1 MSNRL
6 IAVAVLASFLGL
18 NSQRSTA
25 YAQAPFGNVLS
36 LDGVSQHVSVP
47 AAAAS
52 AVNNPLTV
60 EAWVYVRAYSEW
72 ERLMDFGNGAGFNN
86 IVCALSSAS
95 TGRPAL
101 YFFNESAV
109 VIGSVTSPT
118 ALPLN
123 TWTHLAFT
131 YDGTSG
137 SIFINGNP
145 VISASMP
152 APPSATRTS
161 NFIGRSNFGD
171 TYANAIIDEFRIW
184 SVARSPAQIQASMGS
199 PLVGNEAGLLLYY
212 RFDST
217 SGTVVPNSAT
227 ATGAAYDGVILA
239 GAQFSP
245 GAQSVGDP
253 YLPELGNGGYDVQHY
268 DLTINYHPGANTM
281 VSKAAI
287 TIRATQSLSEF
298 SFDLRGF
305 PNATVTI
312 DGIAAGVTR
321 SGDKLIVTPTF
332 GIVSDRVFQAVV
344 DYSGVPAMIQDPDG
358 NFEGWVPIAS
368 GGFVVCEPRGS
379 MGWFP
384 NNNTPSDKAT
394 YDFHITVPST
404 HTALGNGE
412 LTSKVN
418 NGDGTTTWNWHMGF
432 PMASYLATATV
443 GRFDY
448 SKTFSATTVG
458 ASGNPL
464 EIYNAFESALS
475 ATEKAGVNAAAALQ
489 DGIIKF
495 IADEIG
501 TYAFDSTG
509 VVLFRVPVLN
519 YSLETQTKSHFTGV
533 PMDVVNLAHELA
545 HQWYG
550 DSVSPAT
557 WREIW
562 FNEGCAT
569 WWQWYWDNQK
579 RGNPTTVQQQFTY
592 NYDLTS
598 EPTRWNT
605 PPANLPGAAEL
616 FAQFPVYTRPAMMF
630 EAYRQ
635 IVGDTTFFAFQRAI
649 FSEHAY
655 GTISGAQFIAL
666 AKRLA
671 QERSGFVGSY
681 LTKLDEFFQ
690 QWLYGVGRPTLN
702 PTTFFLD
709 LPPRLTIRLVNASQ
723 LEITWRSGSVMFS
736 LQESDDLS
744 GTLWNP
750 VPSPQVVTSGET
762 KVTLVP
768 PSGHHF
774 YRLRRN

>member
-1 MSNRL
+1 MSKRL
-6 IAVAVLASFLGL
+6 VALAVLASFLGL

-25 YAQAPFGNVLS
+25 LAQAPFGNVLS
-36 LDGVSQHVSVP
+36 LDGVSQYVSVP

-52 AVNNPLTV
+52 AVKDPLTV

-72 ERLMDFGNGAGFNN
+72 ARLMDFGNGAGFNN
-86 IVCALSSAS
+86 IVCALSTGT

-152 APPSATRTS
+152 SPPSATRTN

-184 SVARSPAQIQASMGS
+184 SVARSPAQIQASMGA

-217 SGTVVPNSAT
+217 SGTVATNSAT
-227 ATGAAYDGVILA
+227 STGAAYDGAIPASPL
-239 GAQFSP
+239 FSP
-245 GAQSVGDP
+245 GGRSVGDP
-253 YLPELGNGGYDVQHY
+253 YLPAVGNGGYDVQHY
-268 DLTINYHPGANTM
+268 DLTIHYNPVANTM
-281 VSKAAI
+281 VSRAEI
-287 TIRATQSLSEF
+287 TIRATQGLSEF
-298 SFDLRGF
+298 SLDLRGF
-305 PNATVTI
+305 PNATATI

-321 SGDKLIVTPTF
+321 LGDKLTVTPTS
-332 GIVSDRVFQAVV
+332 GIVPNRVFQTVV
-344 DYSGVPAMIQDPDG
+344 DYSGMPAMIQDPDG
-358 NFEGWVPIAS
+358 TFEGWVRIAS
-368 GGFVVCEPRGS
+368 GGWVVCEPMGS

-394 YDFHITVPST
+394 YDIHIRVPNT

-418 NGDGTTTWNWHMGF
+418 NGDGTTTWNWHMGV
-432 PMASYLATATV
+432 PMASHLATATV
-443 GRFDY
+443 GLFDY
-448 SKTFSATTVG
+448 TKTFSATTVG

-475 ATEKAGVNAAAALQ
+475 PTEKAGVAAAAAFQ
-489 DGIIKF
+489 DDIIQF

-501 TYAFDSTG
+501 TYPFDSTG
-509 VVLFRVPVLN
+509 VVLFRIPALN
-519 YSLETQTKSHFTGV
+519 YALETQTKPHFTWV
-533 PMDVVNLAHELA
+533 PMGLSNLAHELA

-550 DSVSPAT
+550 DNVGPAT
-557 WREIW
+557 WREVW
-562 FNEGCAT
+562 FNEGFAT

-579 RGNPTTVQQQFTY
+579 NGNPATIQQQFTANY
-592 NYDLTS
+592 NSTA

-605 PPANLPGAAEL
+605 PSANLPDATEL
-616 FAQFPVYTRPAMMF
+616 FAEFPIYTRPAMML

-635 IVGDTTFFAFQRAI
+635 IVGNTTFFAFQRAI

-666 AKRLA
+666 AKRVA
-671 QERSGFVGSY
+671 QENSGFVGPY

-690 QWLYGVGRPTLN
+690 QWLYGVGRPTLT

-709 LPPRLTIRLVNASQ
+709 LPPRLTIRLLSASQ
-723 LEITWRSGSVMFS
+723 LEITWPSTSAMFS
-736 LQESDDLS
+736 LEESDDLS

-768 PSGHHF
+768 PSGHRF